1 MRKTQIL
8 KIQKNQYQKEKLFS
22 CTQCTSKFA
31 NPNYLKIHKNQHP
44 NEKPFSCTQCAS
56 KLVNPKIRTKMKNH
70 SAANIACQ
78 VCSNL

>member
-44 NEKPFSCTQCAS
+44 NEK
-56 KLVNPKIRTKMKNH
+56 LVCGRVPEGAVYE
-70 SAANIACQ
+70 SNIAIE
-78 VCSNL
+78 